1 MVNYK
6 AYHGANL
13 YINTI
18 NLHKQFTML
27 DSLLYEPNLQLICKG
42 RLLKLCAIGHA
53 MIPYYRNIAIC

>member
-18 NLHKQFTML
+18 NLYKQITML

-53 MIPYYRNIAIC
+53 MIP